1 MKSNYF
7 NRMQNVRVGRKA
19 MNDYL
24 IRSSVDK
31 QMDKRL
37 EEHKAAIWKEM
48 MQYAAAVDATA
59 LLTLHKT
66 EGWGKIKLRRYYENI
81 IRTRVEYRLFY
92 RGGTHYEEQI
102 TGQNIEDE
110 AIVKELLSIGV
121 DIKAWE
127 AEPMDVDEKTGE
139 VRFYTPDGQEV
150 KRV

>member
-24 IRSSVDK
+24 IRTSVDK

-48 MQYAAAVDATA
+48 MQYAAAVDAT
-59 LLTLHKT
+59 LLLSLHKT
-66 EGWGKIKLRRYYENI
+66 EGYGKIKLRRIYEDV

-92 RGGTHYEEQI
+92 RDGSHYEEQI
-102 TGQNIEDE
+102 TGQNAEDE
-110 AIVKELLSIGV
+110 AIVKELMSIGV

-127 AEPMDVDEKTGE
+127 AEQMQIDDKTGE

>member
-1 MKSNYF
+1 MKSSYF
-7 NRMQNVRVGRKA
+7 KSQQSLRVGRKS

-24 IRSSVDK
+24 IRASVDK
-31 QMDKRL
+31 QMEKRL

-66 EGWGKIKLRRYYENI
+66 VGWGKIKLRRYYEDL
-81 IRTRVEYRLFY
+81 IRTRVAYRLFY
-92 RGGTHYEEQI
+92 RDGTHYEEQI
-102 TGQNIEDE
+102 TGANAEDE

-127 AEPMDVDEKTGE
+127 AETMDIDNETGE